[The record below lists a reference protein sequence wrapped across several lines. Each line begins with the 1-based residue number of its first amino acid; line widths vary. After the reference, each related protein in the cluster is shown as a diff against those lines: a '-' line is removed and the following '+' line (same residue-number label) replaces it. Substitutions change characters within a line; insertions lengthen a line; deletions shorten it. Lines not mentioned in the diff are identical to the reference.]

1 MNLFGKTIHPRI
13 VVRKALRRLFKA
25 VFFPADFL
33 FCAWRRFPY
42 RFDTRL
48 LGYPCVRNRGTI
60 RVGRNVVLCSR
71 QGGNTI
77 GVQQAVRLTVSRGG
91 RLSIGD
97 GTGIS
102 GSSIYAA
109 REISIGARVRI
120 GSGCLVMDN
129 DAHPLDPVD
138 RDAGRPPATAPVRIE
153 DDAFV
158 GARSIVLKGVTI
170 GRAAVVG
177 AGSVVTKDVS
187 PFTIV
192 AGNPARAIGSVPG

>member
-1 MNLFGKTIHPRI
+1 MNLFGKTIHPRAAF
-13 VVRKALRRLFKA
+13 REASRRLFKVV
-25 VFFPADFL
+25 VFPVDVL
-33 FCAWRRFPY
+33 FCEWRRFPY

-60 RVGRNVVLCSR
+60 RLGRNVVLCSR

-120 GSGCLVMDN
+120 GSGCLIMDN

-138 RDAGRPPATAPVRIE
+138 RDAGRPPVTAPVRID
-153 DDAFV
+153 DDAFI